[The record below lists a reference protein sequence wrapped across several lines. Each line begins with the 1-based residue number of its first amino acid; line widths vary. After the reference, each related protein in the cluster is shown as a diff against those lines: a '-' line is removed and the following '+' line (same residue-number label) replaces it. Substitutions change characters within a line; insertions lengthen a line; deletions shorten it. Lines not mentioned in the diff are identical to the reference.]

1 MPPMMCGGGGGGG
14 NDGGGG
20 LLMVECSFDLN
31 FGCWCWCVAAV
42 REVFVVLDPKGF
54 RIFGSKRFSY
64 LWIQKVFVS
73 LAGANSPA
81 KTLRL
86 SSLYLAATLPP
97 PSQVL
102 PTAHAA
108 RTVR

>member
-31 FGCWCWCVAAV
+31 FGCWCWCVAAM
-42 REVFVVLDPKGF
+42 REVFVALDPKGF

-64 LWIQKVFVS
+64 LWLARTLPPKPCVCPVF
-73 LAGANSPA
+73 
-81 KTLRL
+81 
-86 SSLYLAATLPP
+86 AATLPP
-97 PSQVL
+97 HTPRAQ
-102 PTAHAA
+102 
-108 RTVR
+108 